1 MPIPQAHP
9 VGLGTG
15 ILLQVVTPWRL
26 PWPARRDASC
36 SAACGGAGTGAR
48 HHHTRDPQQPTH
60 LKEWASQD
68 EGRRMNSYRFLIVG
82 AGLAGLSLARALGQ
96 AGLAPQ
102 VIEREAS
109 WGVAGTGI
117 YLPANGVRALR
128 TLGLEGAVAARG
140 TRIPRQRL
148 LDHRGRLLTDIDL
161 HRLWEGVGPCLALPR
176 TELHQILREGVPV
189 QLGRTIRSLEHLD
202 GPVQVG
208 FDDGSGGEFD
218 LVVGADGLRSSVRRL
233 AVDPRPPVPV
243 GQHSWRFLAAC
254 PPQVTTWT
262 VLLGQ
267 GTSFLT
273 VPVGQ
278 GLVYCYADLTTD
290 NLASDH
296 LDRDPIGRLR
306 QRFAGFAAP
315 VPGLLDQLQ
324 DPARVHVAPI
334 EQVAAAGWGRGAV
347 VLVGDAAHGMSPN
360 MAQGAA
366 LAFEDALVLAACLHD
381 AATLTDA
388 VAALVARRNRRTG
401 WVRTQTHRRDRTR
414 NLPPVLRDLTLRAF
428 GRRIFQSNHRPLRE
442 PI

>member
-1 MPIPQAHP
+1 M
-9 VGLGTG
+9 
-15 ILLQVVTPWRL
+15 
-26 PWPARRDASC
+26 
-36 SAACGGAGTGAR
+36 
-48 HHHTRDPQQPTH
+48 TH
-60 LKEWASQD
+60 
-68 EGRRMNSYRFLIVG
+68 YRILIVG
-82 AGLAGLSLARALGQ
+82 AGLAGLSLARALRQ

-102 VIEREAS
+102 VIEREAG
-109 WGVAGTGI
+109 WGVAETGI

-128 TLGLEGAVAARG
+128 TLGLEGAVVARG
-140 TRIPRQRL
+140 TQIPRQRL
-148 LDHRGRLLTDIDL
+148 LDHRGHLLADIDL
-161 HRLWEGVGPCLALPR
+161 HQLWEGVGPCLALPR

-189 QLGRTIRSLEHLD
+189 QLGCTIRSLENVD

-243 GQHSWRFLAAC
+243 GQHSWRLLAAC
-254 PPQVTTWT
+254 PPEVITWA
-262 VLLGQ
+262 VMLGQ

-278 GLVYCYADLTTD
+278 GMVYCYADVTTD
-290 NLASDH
+290 SLAGDDLDGDPVGH
-296 LDRDPIGRLR
+296 LRE
-306 QRFAGFAAP
+306 RFAGFAAP
-315 VPGLLDQLQ
+315 VPELLRQLD
-324 DPARVHVAPI
+324 DPNRVHVAPI
-334 EQVAAAGWGRGAV
+334 EQVAATGWGRGAV

-366 LAFEDALVLAACLHD
+366 LAFEDALVLAGCLRD
-381 AATLTDA
+381 AATVTDA
-388 VAALVARRNRRTG
+388 AAAFVARRSRRTG

-428 GRRIFQSNHRPLRE
+428 GRRIFRSNYRPLLE